1 MTHVPAPLSNMQV
14 ELLKLYSAG
23 VPDEHLVG
31 IRILVAKYL
40 FAIARA
46 KADKIW
52 DEKKY
57 TDEIVNQLLKQHG

>member
-1 MTHVPAPLSNMQV
+1 MGQIQAPLSNMQL

-23 VPDEHLVG
+23 VPEEHLAG
-31 IRILVAKYL
+31 IRILIAKYL

-52 DEKKY
+52 DEKQY
-57 TDEIVNQLLKQHG
+57 TDEIITEFLKQNG